1 MESWSIAARRPF
13 EAGGG
18 ACTLVV
24 VPHEDKIRVCH
35 HGTLSAAAEL
45 DAGQV
50 RQLVT
55 ALAEAATRLPR

>member
-1 MESWSIAARRPF
+1 MASWSIDARRPF

-18 ACTLVV
+18 ACTLMV
-24 VPHEDKIRVCH
+24 VPHQDKVRVCH

-45 DAGQV
+45 DVSQV

-55 ALAEAATRLPR
+55 ALTEATTKRPR